1 MRAEID
7 YAGSEAI
14 GQRNNQEDFYAFAHL
29 EEAPGS
35 ILLAVLADGMGG
47 EIAGA
52 LASRSAVEA
61 FIYTFQ
67 VAEGNSVKS
76 RLMLSLDAANKQL
89 ANLVKESNDLD
100 GMGTTLVGLALSKDG
115 LEWVSVGDSPLFL
128 FRNRYLQRLNADHS
142 MQPLID
148 DEVRSGKIRMQ
159 EAASHP
165 DRNALRSVVSGYSI
179 ELTDS
184 SSQPLYLQHDDLIVL
199 ASDGLLTLNE
209 ASIQKVLQGCEN
221 SESSSI
227 TSQLVTAVLEC
238 ANPRQD
244 NLTVLVISG
253 RLMLQEGLKEVSA

>member
-1 MRAEID
+1 MKAEID
-7 YAGSEAI
+7 YAGIEVI
-14 GQRNNQEDFYAFAHL
+14 GQRKSQEDFYAFAHL
-29 EEAPGS
+29 EESTGS

-47 EIAGA
+47 ETAGA

-67 VAEGNSVKS
+67 EAEGNSVKS

-89 ANLVKESNDLD
+89 ANLIKDSNDLD
-100 GMGTTLVGLALSKDG
+100 GMGTTLVALAFSKEG

-128 FRNRYLQRLNADHS
+128 FKNCYLQRLNADHS

-148 DEVRSGKIRMQ
+148 DEVRSGKITNE

-184 SSQPLYLQHDDLIVL
+184 SSQPLYLKHDDLIVL

-209 ASIQKVLQGCEN
+209 ASIQKALQGCQCN
-221 SESSSI
+221 ESSLIASH
-227 TSQLVTAVLEC
+227 LVSAVLDC
-238 ANPRQD
+238 AKPKQD

-253 RLMLQEGLKEVSA
+253 RLMLQERLN